1 MVDIHNSHDL
11 FQDVIS
17 DLETI
22 NDDIENDAG
31 IIIVMNEER
40 KMAKK
45 EYSVSKFP
53 AVGLFKNGGEAEH
66 FALYDGDLRD
76 VAGLLN
82 WLSDTET
89 MEIQGKINITIYC
102 FSFGKLQISM
112 HDHEMNH
119 DYCIFLKLGKIEQ
132 VNEDMLRN
140 IIESEDDVVVFFH
153 DESDEDEI
161 EEILTGL
168 ETIDDGLDAE
178 EVEFVRCSDDDIID
192 EFGLSMMPSLVY
204 FEAGIPTVYESGDLK
219 NHDAIL
225 GWITTELRRTTI
237 R

>member
-1 MVDIHNSHDL
+1 
-11 FQDVIS
+11 
-17 DLETI
+17 
-22 NDDIENDAG
+22 
-31 IIIVMNEER
+31 
-40 KMAKK
+40 
-45 EYSVSKFP
+45 
-53 AVGLFKNGGEAEH
+53 
-66 FALYDGDLRD
+66 
-76 VAGLLN
+76 
-82 WLSDTET
+82 
-89 MEIQGKINITIYC
+89 
-102 FSFGKLQISM
+102 M

-119 DYCIFLKLGKIEQ
+119 DYCIFHKLGKIEQ

>member
-1 MVDIHNSHDL
+1 
-11 FQDVIS
+11 
-17 DLETI
+17 
-22 NDDIENDAG
+22 
-31 IIIVMNEER
+31 
-40 KMAKK
+40 
-45 EYSVSKFP
+45 
-53 AVGLFKNGGEAEH
+53 
-66 FALYDGDLRD
+66 
-76 VAGLLN
+76 
-82 WLSDTET
+82 
-89 MEIQGKINITIYC
+89 
-102 FSFGKLQISM
+102 
-112 HDHEMNH
+112 MNH
-119 DYCIFLKLGKIEQ
+119 DYCIFHKLGKIEQ

-178 EVEFVRCSDDDIID
+178 EVEFVRCSDDDIIN

>member
-1 MVDIHNSHDL
+1 MLHLIL
-11 FQDVIS
+11 FFLQ
-17 DLETI
+17 
-22 NDDIENDAG
+22 
-31 IIIVMNEER
+31 II
-40 KMAKK
+40 
-45 EYSVSKFP
+45 
-53 AVGLFKNGGEAEH
+53 
-66 FALYDGDLRD
+66 
-76 VAGLLN
+76 
-82 WLSDTET
+82 
-89 MEIQGKINITIYC
+89 
-102 FSFGKLQISM
+102 QISM
-112 HDHEMNH
+112 HDHEMIH

>member
-1 MVDIHNSHDL
+1 
-11 FQDVIS
+11 
-17 DLETI
+17 
-22 NDDIENDAG
+22 
-31 IIIVMNEER
+31 
-40 KMAKK
+40 
-45 EYSVSKFP
+45 
-53 AVGLFKNGGEAEH
+53 
-66 FALYDGDLRD
+66 
-76 VAGLLN
+76 
-82 WLSDTET
+82 
-89 MEIQGKINITIYC
+89 
-102 FSFGKLQISM
+102 M

-119 DYCIFLKLGKIEQ
+119 DYCIFHKLGKIEQ

-178 EVEFVRCSDDDIID
+178 EVEFVRCSDDDIIN

>member
-1 MVDIHNSHDL
+1 MLHLIL
-11 FQDVIS
+11 F
-17 DLETI
+17 
-22 NDDIENDAG
+22 
-31 IIIVMNEER
+31 
-40 KMAKK
+40 
-45 EYSVSKFP
+45 F
-53 AVGLFKNGGEAEH
+53 
-66 FALYDGDLRD
+66 
-76 VAGLLN
+76 
-82 WLSDTET
+82 
-89 MEIQGKINITIYC
+89 
-102 FSFGKLQISM
+102 LQIIQISI

-119 DYCIFLKLGKIEQ
+119 DYCIFHKLGKIEQ

>member
-1 MVDIHNSHDL
+1 MI
-11 FQDVIS
+11 
-17 DLETI
+17 
-22 NDDIENDAG
+22 
-31 IIIVMNEER
+31 
-40 KMAKK
+40 
-45 EYSVSKFP
+45 
-53 AVGLFKNGGEAEH
+53 
-66 FALYDGDLRD
+66 
-76 VAGLLN
+76 
-82 WLSDTET
+82 
-89 MEIQGKINITIYC
+89 
-102 FSFGKLQISM
+102 
-112 HDHEMNH
+112 H

>member
-1 MVDIHNSHDL
+1 MFH
-11 FQDVIS
+11 F
-17 DLETI
+17 
-22 NDDIENDAG
+22 
-31 IIIVMNEER
+31 IVFLANE
-40 KMAKK
+40 
-45 EYSVSKFP
+45 
-53 AVGLFKNGGEAEH
+53 
-66 FALYDGDLRD
+66 
-76 VAGLLN
+76 
-82 WLSDTET
+82 
-89 MEIQGKINITIYC
+89 I
-102 FSFGKLQISM
+102 QISM
-112 HDHEMNH
+112 HDHEMIH

>member
-1 MVDIHNSHDL
+1 
-11 FQDVIS
+11 
-17 DLETI
+17 
-22 NDDIENDAG
+22 
-31 IIIVMNEER
+31 
-40 KMAKK
+40 
-45 EYSVSKFP
+45 
-53 AVGLFKNGGEAEH
+53 
-66 FALYDGDLRD
+66 
-76 VAGLLN
+76 
-82 WLSDTET
+82 
-89 MEIQGKINITIYC
+89 
-102 FSFGKLQISM
+102 M
-112 HDHEMNH
+112 HDHEMSR

>member
-1 MVDIHNSHDL
+1 
-11 FQDVIS
+11 
-17 DLETI
+17 
-22 NDDIENDAG
+22 
-31 IIIVMNEER
+31 
-40 KMAKK
+40 
-45 EYSVSKFP
+45 
-53 AVGLFKNGGEAEH
+53 
-66 FALYDGDLRD
+66 
-76 VAGLLN
+76 
-82 WLSDTET
+82 
-89 MEIQGKINITIYC
+89 
-102 FSFGKLQISM
+102 M

-119 DYCIFLKLGKIEQ
+119 DYCIFHKIGKIEQ

>member
-1 MVDIHNSHDL
+1 
-11 FQDVIS
+11 
-17 DLETI
+17 
-22 NDDIENDAG
+22 
-31 IIIVMNEER
+31 MNQN
-40 KMAKK
+40 
-45 EYSVSKFP
+45 YS
-53 AVGLFKNGGEAEH
+53 
-66 FALYDGDLRD
+66 
-76 VAGLLN
+76 
-82 WLSDTET
+82 
-89 MEIQGKINITIYC
+89 
-102 FSFGKLQISM
+102 
-112 HDHEMNH
+112 
-119 DYCIFLKLGKIEQ
+119 IFFKLGKIEQ

-153 DESDEDEI
+153 DDSDEDEI

>member
-1 MVDIHNSHDL
+1 
-11 FQDVIS
+11 
-17 DLETI
+17 
-22 NDDIENDAG
+22 
-31 IIIVMNEER
+31 
-40 KMAKK
+40 
-45 EYSVSKFP
+45 
-53 AVGLFKNGGEAEH
+53 
-66 FALYDGDLRD
+66 
-76 VAGLLN
+76 
-82 WLSDTET
+82 
-89 MEIQGKINITIYC
+89 
-102 FSFGKLQISM
+102 M
-112 HDHEMNH
+112 HDHEMSH
-119 DYCIFLKLGKIEQ
+119 DYCIFIKLGKIEQ

>member
-1 MVDIHNSHDL
+1 
-11 FQDVIS
+11 
-17 DLETI
+17 
-22 NDDIENDAG
+22 
-31 IIIVMNEER
+31 MN
-40 KMAKK
+40 
-45 EYSVSKFP
+45 
-53 AVGLFKNGGEAEH
+53 
-66 FALYDGDLRD
+66 
-76 VAGLLN
+76 
-82 WLSDTET
+82 
-89 MEIQGKINITIYC
+89 Q
-102 FSFGKLQISM
+102 
-112 HDHEMNH
+112 

>member
-1 MVDIHNSHDL
+1 MFH
-11 FQDVIS
+11 F
-17 DLETI
+17 
-22 NDDIENDAG
+22 
-31 IIIVMNEER
+31 IVFLAN
-40 KMAKK
+40 
-45 EYSVSKFP
+45 
-53 AVGLFKNGGEAEH
+53 
-66 FALYDGDLRD
+66 
-76 VAGLLN
+76 
-82 WLSDTET
+82 
-89 MEIQGKINITIYC
+89 
-102 FSFGKLQISM
+102 
-112 HDHEMNH
+112 HDHEMIH

-153 DESDEDEI
+153 DENDEDEV

-204 FEAGIPTVYESGDLK
+204 FESGIPTVYESGDLK

>member
-1 MVDIHNSHDL
+1 
-11 FQDVIS
+11 
-17 DLETI
+17 
-22 NDDIENDAG
+22 
-31 IIIVMNEER
+31 MNQT
-40 KMAKK
+40 
-45 EYSVSKFP
+45 YS
-53 AVGLFKNGGEAEH
+53 
-66 FALYDGDLRD
+66 
-76 VAGLLN
+76 
-82 WLSDTET
+82 
-89 MEIQGKINITIYC
+89 
-102 FSFGKLQISM
+102 
-112 HDHEMNH
+112 
-119 DYCIFLKLGKIEQ
+119 IFFKLGKIEQ

-153 DESDEDEI
+153 DDSDEDEI

-204 FEAGIPTVYESGDLK
+204 FEAGIPTVYDSGDLK

>member
-1 MVDIHNSHDL
+1 
-11 FQDVIS
+11 
-17 DLETI
+17 
-22 NDDIENDAG
+22 
-31 IIIVMNEER
+31 
-40 KMAKK
+40 
-45 EYSVSKFP
+45 
-53 AVGLFKNGGEAEH
+53 
-66 FALYDGDLRD
+66 
-76 VAGLLN
+76 
-82 WLSDTET
+82 
-89 MEIQGKINITIYC
+89 
-102 FSFGKLQISM
+102 M
-112 HDHEMNH
+112 HDHEMSH
-119 DYCIFLKLGKIEQ
+119 DCCIFIKLGKIEQ

>member
-1 MVDIHNSHDL
+1 MFHFIVFLAN
-11 FQDVIS
+11 VI
-17 DLETI
+17 
-22 NDDIENDAG
+22 
-31 IIIVMNEER
+31 
-40 KMAKK
+40 
-45 EYSVSKFP
+45 
-53 AVGLFKNGGEAEH
+53 
-66 FALYDGDLRD
+66 
-76 VAGLLN
+76 
-82 WLSDTET
+82 
-89 MEIQGKINITIYC
+89 
-102 FSFGKLQISM
+102 ISM
-112 HDHEMNH
+112 HDHEMIH

>member
-1 MVDIHNSHDL
+1 
-11 FQDVIS
+11 
-17 DLETI
+17 
-22 NDDIENDAG
+22 
-31 IIIVMNEER
+31 
-40 KMAKK
+40 
-45 EYSVSKFP
+45 
-53 AVGLFKNGGEAEH
+53 
-66 FALYDGDLRD
+66 
-76 VAGLLN
+76 
-82 WLSDTET
+82 
-89 MEIQGKINITIYC
+89 
-102 FSFGKLQISM
+102 M
-112 HDHEMNH
+112 HDHEMIH

>member
-1 MVDIHNSHDL
+1 MI
-11 FQDVIS
+11 
-17 DLETI
+17 
-22 NDDIENDAG
+22 
-31 IIIVMNEER
+31 
-40 KMAKK
+40 
-45 EYSVSKFP
+45 
-53 AVGLFKNGGEAEH
+53 
-66 FALYDGDLRD
+66 
-76 VAGLLN
+76 
-82 WLSDTET
+82 
-89 MEIQGKINITIYC
+89 
-102 FSFGKLQISM
+102 
-112 HDHEMNH
+112 H

-178 EVEFVRCSDDDIID
+178 EVEFVRCSDDDIIN

>member
-1 MVDIHNSHDL
+1 
-11 FQDVIS
+11 
-17 DLETI
+17 
-22 NDDIENDAG
+22 
-31 IIIVMNEER
+31 
-40 KMAKK
+40 
-45 EYSVSKFP
+45 
-53 AVGLFKNGGEAEH
+53 
-66 FALYDGDLRD
+66 
-76 VAGLLN
+76 
-82 WLSDTET
+82 
-89 MEIQGKINITIYC
+89 
-102 FSFGKLQISM
+102 M
-112 HDHEMNH
+112 HDHEMSH
-119 DYCIFLKLGKIEQ
+119 DYCIFIKLGKIEQ

-178 EVEFVRCSDDDIID
+178 EVEFVRCSDDDIIN

>member
-1 MVDIHNSHDL
+1 
-11 FQDVIS
+11 
-17 DLETI
+17 
-22 NDDIENDAG
+22 
-31 IIIVMNEER
+31 MNQT
-40 KMAKK
+40 
-45 EYSVSKFP
+45 YS
-53 AVGLFKNGGEAEH
+53 
-66 FALYDGDLRD
+66 
-76 VAGLLN
+76 
-82 WLSDTET
+82 
-89 MEIQGKINITIYC
+89 
-102 FSFGKLQISM
+102 
-112 HDHEMNH
+112 
-119 DYCIFLKLGKIEQ
+119 IFFKLGKIEQ

-153 DESDEDEI
+153 DDSDEDEI

>member
-1 MVDIHNSHDL
+1 M
-11 FQDVIS
+11 
-17 DLETI
+17 
-22 NDDIENDAG
+22 
-31 IIIVMNEER
+31 
-40 KMAKK
+40 
-45 EYSVSKFP
+45 Y
-53 AVGLFKNGGEAEH
+53 
-66 FALYDGDLRD
+66 
-76 VAGLLN
+76 
-82 WLSDTET
+82 
-89 MEIQGKINITIYC
+89 
-102 FSFGKLQISM
+102 
-112 HDHEMNH
+112 DHEMNQ